1 MGVVNRMDFL
11 SQCITLFSKG
21 GPVMYVIVGCSLVV
35 AAIGVERFF
44 YYQHMSTDAQTFISK
59 LKPLL
64 EKQKIAEAQQL
75 CEQNPAAIGCLGA
88 DGLEAYQRESNVEM
102 AMDGAAALLAA
113 RLREYLNYLSSIVT
127 LSPLLGLLGTVIGM
141 ISSFS
146 VFNVKNGQPMAITGG
161 IGEALI
167 ATATG
172 LIVAIFALVVHTY
185 FTHRLDKLVTDME
198 QVYTVIM
205 TRLPNKKKLRRENH
219 EIA

>member
-1 MGVVNRMDFL
+1 MDFL
-11 SQCITLFSKG
+11 VQCSTLFSKG
-21 GPVMYVIVGCSLVV
+21 GPVMYVIMGCSLIVV
-35 AAIGVERFF
+35 AIGVERFL
-44 YYQHMSTDAQTFISK
+44 YYQHMSTDSQAFIDK

-64 EKQKIAEAQQL
+64 ERQKLVEAQQF
-75 CEQNPAAIGCLGA
+75 CEQTPAVIGRLGA
-88 DGLEAYQRESNVEM
+88 EGLQAYRTESNVEI
-102 AMDGAAALLAA
+102 AMDGTAALLAA

-146 VFNVKNGQPMAITGG
+146 VFNVKNSQPMAITGG
-161 IGEALI
+161 IGEALT

-172 LIVAIFALVVHTY
+172 LIVAILALVVHTY

-198 QVYTVIM
+198 QVYTIIM
-205 TRLPNKKKLRRENH
+205 TRLGNQKELRREKH

>member
-1 MGVVNRMDFL
+1 MDFL
-11 SQCITLFSKG
+11 LQCINLFYKG
-21 GPVMYVIVGCSLVV
+21 GPVMYVIVGCSLAVV
-35 AAIGVERFF
+35 AIGVERFI
-44 YYQHMSTDAQTFISK
+44 YYQQMSADAQLFINK
-59 LKPLL
+59 LQPLL
-64 EKQKIAEAQQL
+64 ERQKLAEAQQL
-75 CEQNPAAIGCLGA
+75 CEQTQALIGRLA
-88 DGLEAYQRESNVEM
+88 KEGLEAYQRESNVEV
-102 AMDGAAALLAA
+102 AMDGTAALSAA

-146 VFNVKNGQPMAITGG
+146 VFNVKSGQPMAITGG

-172 LIVAIFALVVHTY
+172 LVVAILALVVHTY

-198 QVYTVIM
+198 QVYAVIM

>member
-1 MGVVNRMDFL
+1 MEFL
-11 SQCITLFSKG
+11 SQCIHLFYKG
-21 GPVMYVIVGCSLVV
+21 GPVMYVIVGCSLAVV
-35 AAIGVERFF
+35 AIGVERFN
-44 YYQHMSTDAQTFISK
+44 YYRQMSTDVQLFIDK
-59 LKPLL
+59 LQPLL
-64 EKQKIAEAQQL
+64 ERQKIADAQQL
-75 CEQNPAAIGCLGA
+75 CEQTPALIGRLA
-88 DGLEAYQRESNVEM
+88 QEGLEAYQRESNVEL
-102 AMDGAAALLAA
+102 AMDGTAALSAA

-146 VFNVKNGQPMAITGG
+146 VFNVKSGQPMAITGG

-172 LIVAIFALVVHTY
+172 LVVAILALVVHTY

-198 QVYTVIM
+198 QVYAVIM
-205 TRLPNKKKLRRENH
+205 TRLPNKKKLRRESH

>member
-1 MGVVNRMDFL
+1 MDFL
-11 SQCITLFSKG
+11 LQCINLFYKG
-21 GPVMYVIVGCSLVV
+21 GPVMYVIVGCSLAVV
-35 AAIGVERFF
+35 AIGVERFI
-44 YYQHMSTDAQTFISK
+44 YYQQMSADAQLFINK
-59 LKPLL
+59 LQPLL
-64 EKQKIAEAQQL
+64 ERQKIAEAQQL
-75 CEQNPAAIGCLGA
+75 CEQTPALIGRLA
-88 DGLEAYQRESNVEM
+88 KEGLEAYQRESNVEI
-102 AMDGAAALLAA
+102 AMDGTAALSAA

-146 VFNVKNGQPMAITGG
+146 VFNVKSGQPMAITGG

-172 LIVAIFALVVHTY
+172 LVVAILALVVHTY

-198 QVYTVIM
+198 QVYAVIM

>member
-1 MGVVNRMDFL
+1 MDFL
-11 SQCITLFSKG
+11 SQCISLFFKG
-21 GPVMYVIVGCSLVV
+21 GPVMYVITGCSLAVV
-35 AAIGVERFF
+35 VIGTERFL
-44 YYQHMSTDAQTFISK
+44 YYKHMSTDAEIFINK
-59 LKPLL
+59 LQPLL
-64 EKQKIAEAQQL
+64 ERQKIADAQQL
-75 CEQNPAAIGCLGA
+75 CEQNPTAIGRLGA
-88 DGLEAYQRESNVEM
+88 EGLKAYQREGNVEI
-102 AMDGAAALLAA
+102 AMDGTAALLAA

-146 VFNVKNGQPMAITGG
+146 VFNVKSGQPMAITGG

-172 LIVAIFALVVHTY
+172 LIVAILALVVHTY

-198 QVYTVIM
+198 QVYAVIM
-205 TRLPNKKKLRRENH
+205 TRLPSKKKLRRENH

>member
-1 MGVVNRMDFL
+1 MDFL
-11 SQCITLFSKG
+11 LQCINLFYKG
-21 GPVMYVIVGCSLVV
+21 GPVMYVIVGCSLAVV
-35 AAIGVERFF
+35 AIGVERFI
-44 YYQHMSTDAQTFISK
+44 YYQQMSADAQLFINK
-59 LKPLL
+59 LQPLL
-64 EKQKIAEAQQL
+64 ERQKLAEAQQL
-75 CEQNPAAIGCLGA
+75 CEQTQALIGRLA
-88 DGLEAYQRESNVEM
+88 KEGLEAYQRESNVEV
-102 AMDGAAALLAA
+102 AMDGTAALSAA

-146 VFNVKNGQPMAITGG
+146 VFNVKSGQPMAITGG

-172 LIVAIFALVVHTY
+172 LVVAILALVVHTY

-198 QVYTVIM
+198 QVYAVIM
-205 TRLPNKKKLRRENH
+205 TRLQNKKKLRRENH